1 MEAPVI
7 VCDPGPRLR
16 AHTLRLAPT
25 ADDVAAVAAAEIV
38 ALLETAVTWRGEAH
52 LCLAGG
58 STPRLLH
65 RALVMS
71 SFQGWPQVHVW
82 FGDERCVPQDHA
94 DSNVGMAQETL
105 LDLVP
110 VDPRHVHR
118 PAGDI
123 VPAEAARQYDAELQA
138 MATRLRRDTP
148 VMDALVLGMGA
159 DGHTASVFPGSPLLR
174 PDAPAGAWCAAVH
187 VPAVDAWRLTLTP
200 AVLQAAAAVAV
211 LVTGAGKRPALSR
224 VLRGA
229 APVTELPIRLLEDA
243 RGDVAWFVDDAAL
256 LT

>member
-7 VCDPGPRLR
+7 GCDPGPRVR
-16 AHTLRLAPT
+16 AHTLRLART

-71 SFQGWPQVHVW
+71 AFQGWPQVHVW
-82 FGDERCVPQDHA
+82 FGDERCVPPDHA
-94 DSNVGMAQETL
+94 DSNVGMAHETL

-110 VDPRHVHR
+110 VDPRHIHR
-118 PAGDI
+118 LAGER
-123 VPAEAARQYDAELQA
+123 VPTEAARQYDAELQA
-138 MATRLRRDTP
+138 MATRLNRDAP
-148 VMDALVLGMGA
+148 VMDALILGMGD

-174 PDAPAGAWCAAVH
+174 PDAPDGAWCAAVH
-187 VPAVDAWRLTLTP
+187 VPTVDAWRLSLTP

-211 LVTGAGKRPALSR
+211 LVTGAGKRAALSR

-229 APVTELPIRLLEDA
+229 APVTDLPIRLLEDA